1 MTTPTSK
8 KSGKG
13 RVHGVVSELSAL
25 MSVKEGHKEPMKAT
39 IQVFEDRLRDPRTQ
53 SSLERIGLRSLRFVL
68 FDDDR
73 RLMWL
78 TSFESEWDP
87 YVDDALAIIGLPV
100 WADWLQHTNEF
111 TIEDVDAVT
120 NADIKAF
127 LQSGQIQAAGFF
139 DFFGDVTQPQ
149 VTKALRVN
157 KAFQQV
163 LDDPAA
169 QEALAQPALKPLL
182 DEAAD

>member
-1 MTTPTSK
+1 MTGTTSV

-25 MSVKEGHKEPMKAT
+25 MTVKEGHIDEMKAA
-39 IQVFEDRLRDPRTQ
+39 IKVFEDRLRDAGTKSTLQ
-53 SSLERIGLRSLRFVL
+53 RIGLRSLRFVL
-68 FDDDR
+68 FDDDH

-87 YVDDALAIIGLPV
+87 YVDDAVALVGLPV

-111 TIEDVDAVT
+111 TIEDVDAAT

-127 LQSGQIQAAGFF
+127 LQSGQIEAAGFW
-139 DFFGDVTQPQ
+139 DYFGDVTQPQ
-149 VTKALRVN
+149 VTKALRVDR
-157 KAFQQV
+157 AFQQV

-169 QEALAQPALKPLL
+169 QEALAHPALAPLL
-182 DEAAD
+182 QQAAD

>member
-1 MTTPTSK
+1 MTTSTSK

-25 MSVKEGHKEPMKAT
+25 MTVKEGRKDDMKAA
-39 IQVFEDRLRDPRTQ
+39 IKVFEDRLRDPGTQ
-53 SSLERIGLRSLRFVL
+53 SSLQRIGLRSLRFVL

-87 YVDDALAIIGLPV
+87 YVDDAVAIVGLPV

-111 TIEDVDAVT
+111 TIEDVDAAT
-120 NADIKAF
+120 NAEIKAF
-127 LQSGQIQAAGFF
+127 LQSGQVEAAGFF
-139 DFFGDVTQPQ
+139 DYFADVTQPQ

-169 QEALAQPALKPLL
+169 QEALANPALKPLL
-182 DEAAD
+182 EQAAD